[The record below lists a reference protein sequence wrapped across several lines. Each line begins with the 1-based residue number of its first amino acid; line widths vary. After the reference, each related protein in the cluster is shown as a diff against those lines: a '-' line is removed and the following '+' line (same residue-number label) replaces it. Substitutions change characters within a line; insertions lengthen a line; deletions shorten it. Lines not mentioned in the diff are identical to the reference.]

1 MHAGSAPAGAEGD
14 TRNTRTSLAL
24 EQFLPQVTEVEHSSV
39 LDLGHVWQ
47 STVSFFT
54 QAGCKLYT
62 EDLFEVLHE
71 TRAAATKPDAPPLSQ
86 RFLSAGLQY
95 PAGHFRGVLAWDLFD
110 YLPEEVVEPLAG
122 RLFEL
127 VEPGGAL
134 FLLCHKRKEESAFVR
149 YRVLDGRTLELL
161 PGSLPLQLQR
171 TYENRALLNL
181 FSAFHSTRN
190 FIGRDNLREL
200 FVVK

>member
-1 MHAGSAPAGAEGD
+1 LQTRSVQPSAEGD

-24 EQFLPQVTEVEHSSV
+24 EQFLPQVTEAEHPSV

-47 STVSFFT
+47 ATVSFFT
-54 QAGCKLYT
+54 QAKCKLYT
-62 EDLFEVLHE
+62 EDLFETLHE
-71 TRAAATKPDAPPLSQ
+71 ARAATKPGTPPLVE
-86 RFLSAGLQY
+86 RFLPAVLQY
-95 PAGHFRGVLAWDLFD
+95 PAGHFRGILAWDLFD
-110 YLPEEVVEPLAG
+110 YLPEELVEPLAA
-122 RLFEL
+122 RLYEL
-127 VEPGGAL
+127 LEPGGAL
-134 FLLCHKRKEESAFVR
+134 FLLCHKRKEETPFLR

-161 PGSLPLQLQR
+161 PGSLPLQLER